1 MCMLNSQLHTAAY
14 GCKISLQSAIA
25 LLIEGL
31 HIDIH
36 CIDIGEQL
44 KQLLL
49 LYIAIC
55 NNDVF
60 QPVLPCQLA
69 AGKNKFKV
77 DQRLIIRISDT
88 DIAPLLL
95 LQGDVHKLLRL

>member
-1 MCMLNSQLHTAAY
+1 MCMLYSQLHTAAY

-60 QPVLPCQLA
+60 QPVQQA
-69 AGKNKFKV
+69 RTNSK
-77 DQRLIIRISDT
+77 LIKGS
-88 DIAPLLL
+88 LY
-95 LQGDVHKLLRL
+95 V